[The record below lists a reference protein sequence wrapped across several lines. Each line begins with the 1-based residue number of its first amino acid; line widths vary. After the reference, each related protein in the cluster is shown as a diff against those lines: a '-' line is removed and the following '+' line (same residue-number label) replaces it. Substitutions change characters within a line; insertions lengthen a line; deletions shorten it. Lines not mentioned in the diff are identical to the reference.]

1 MLQVVK
7 REYKGGGHIEGE
19 DAGREAGDQDQGVG
33 DQKEAGPR
41 GAGKPGNQEV
51 AEEERRIARG
61 RGRER
66 EGRGRCS

>member
-1 MLQVVK
+1 MQ
-7 REYKGGGHIEGE
+7 GE
-19 DAGREAGDQDQGVG
+19 RQDQDQGVG

-51 AEEERRIARG
+51 AEEERRIAKG